1 MSEQKTPKGG
11 IKLIDF
17 TSGNPMKQLIIFSVP
32 LLLGNLLQNLFQ
44 VADSII
50 VGRFIGGT
58 ALAAVGSSMAILQF
72 LVAVLIGFAT
82 GASIVISQFFGAKKD
97 EELKRAVSTSLI
109 AVGGLSVVLTI
120 LGTLGAG
127 PMLRFLGVE
136 AIIFDD
142 ARTYL
147 LVIMAWITIP
157 IYLNVYM
164 AYMRAL
170 GDSKSPLIL
179 LAISAVLNVV
189 FSIMFIVIFDW
200 GMAGVAGATL
210 VAQGLALI
218 ACILISN
225 RRIPQLKLRLNELI
239 FDKELFKLILRYG
252 VPASIQLSVTSLAS
266 LTIMR
271 LVNSLGAVATAGFS
285 VGLRVENFAMMPL
298 SNINMAI
305 ATFVGQN
312 VGAKNI
318 ARAKEGLAAG
328 MKLMLG
334 IGMFTS
340 IVILVFSPELMRLF
354 VAPDDINAAG
364 IIAEGA
370 LYLSIIS
377 MFYILFG
384 IFFAF
389 NGFFRGVGDQII
401 VMILTITS
409 LTIRA
414 VSAHVF
420 VLGFG
425 WGLESV
431 GWSIPIGW
439 ALCGAYAF
447 YHYKSGRW
455 QGKAA
460 VKQ

>member
-1 MSEQKTPKGG
+1 M
-11 IKLIDF
+11 KLIDF
-17 TSGNPMKQLIIFSVP
+17 TSGNPMKQIVIFSVP

-44 VADSII
+44 VADTII

-72 LVAVLIGFAT
+72 LVAVLIGLAT
-82 GASIVISQFFGAKKD
+82 GASIVISQFFGARKD
-97 EELKRAVSTSLI
+97 EELKLTVSTSLI
-109 AVGGLSVVLTI
+109 AMGGLAIVLTI

-127 PMLRFLGVE
+127 TMLRFLGVE
-136 AIIFDD
+136 DIIFDD
-142 ARTYL
+142 ARIYL
-147 LVIMAWITIP
+147 LVIMAGVAIP

-170 GDSKSPLIL
+170 GDSRTPLII

-189 FSIMFIVIFDW
+189 FSIMFIVVFNW
-200 GMAGVAGATL
+200 GMAGVASATL
-210 VAQGLALI
+210 VAQSLALI
-218 ACILISN
+218 ACIMISN
-225 RRIPQLKLRLNELI
+225 RRIPQLKLRLNEI
-239 FDKELFKLILRYG
+239 KFDKKIFKLILTYG
-252 VPASIQLSVTSLAS
+252 VPASIQMSVTSLAS

-271 LVNSLGAVATAGFS
+271 LVNSLGAVATAGFA
-285 VGLRVENFAMMPL
+285 VGLRIENFAMMPL
-298 SNINMAI
+298 MNINMAI

-312 VGAKNI
+312 IGAKNV
-318 ARAKEGLAAG
+318 ARAKEGLMNG

-334 IGMFTS
+334 IGLFTS
-340 IVILVFSPELMRLF
+340 AVILIFSPELMRMF
-354 VAPDDINAAG
+354 VAPDDVNAAG
-364 IIAEGA
+364 IIAEGS

>member
-1 MSEQKTPKGG
+1 
-11 IKLIDF
+11 
-17 TSGNPMKQLIIFSVP
+17 MKQIVIFSVP

-44 VADSII
+44 VADTVI

-72 LVAVLIGFAT
+72 LVAVLIGLAT

-97 EELKRAVSTSLI
+97 EDLKKTVSTSMI
-109 AVGGLSVVLTI
+109 AMGGLAIILTVLGI
-120 LGTLGAG
+120 LGAG

-136 AIIFDD
+136 EIIFED
-142 ARTYL
+142 ARIYL
-147 LVIMAWITIP
+147 QVIMAGIAIP

-170 GDSKSPLIL
+170 GDSKSPLVI

-189 FSIMFIVIFDW
+189 FSIMFIVIFNW
-200 GMAGVAGATL
+200 GMAGVALATL

-218 ACILISN
+218 ACILMAN
-225 RRIPQLKLRLNELI
+225 WRIPQLKIRINELK
-239 FDKELFKLILRYG
+239 FDKNIFKLILTYG

-271 LVNSLGAVATAGFS
+271 LVNSLGAVATAGFAA
-285 VGLRVENFAMMPL
+285 GLRVENFAMMPL
-298 SNINMAI
+298 MNINMAI

-312 VGAKNI
+312 IGAGNV
-318 ARAKEGLAAG
+318 ARAKQGLMSG

-334 IGMFTS
+334 IGLFTS
-340 IVILVFSPELMRLF
+340 AVILVFSPELMRMF
-354 VAPDDINAAG
+354 VAPDDMNAAG
-364 IIAEGA
+364 IIREGA

-389 NGFFRGVGDQII
+389 NGFFRGVGDQVI

-409 LTIRA
+409 LSIRA
-414 VSAHVF
+414 VLAHVF

-431 GWSIPIGW
+431 AWSIPIGW
-439 ALCGAYAF
+439 ALCGAYAYF
-447 YHYKSGRW
+447 HYKTGRW

-460 VKQ
+460 VRG